1 MTRLPLG
8 SPVQSTKKRLAVV
21 FAMTTAYMLAEALGG
36 VLTGSLALLADAGHM
51 LTDAGALGLSLHA
64 IRFAERPATPQK
76 TFGYLRAEIL
86 AAFINATALLL
97 ITVYIL
103 FEAWRRFKSPPEVMS
118 WPMLVIASLGLL
130 INLIGMRFLAS
141 SAKGCL
147 NVRAAYFEV
156 LSDALGSVGV
166 IAASLIMLWTE
177 WYLADPIIG
186 AAIGL
191 FIVPRTWG
199 LLKEAAHIL
208 LEGTPSRIDLL
219 ILERRMRGV
228 PGVVDVDDLH
238 SWTITSGRD
247 ALAAHIVIETQ
258 ASSDGVLRSLQ
269 SLLEREFGIEHTT
282 LQLESAEFSEGE
294 SRTI

>member
-1 MTRLPLG
+1 MTQLPRGL
-8 SPVQSTKKRLAVV
+8 PVQSTKNRLTAV

-36 VLTGSLALLADAGHM
+36 VLTGSLALLADAVHM
-51 LTDAGALGLSLHA
+51 LTDAGALGLSLLA

-97 ITVYIL
+97 ITGYIL
-103 FEAWRRFKSPPEVMS
+103 HEAWRRFKSPPEVMS

-130 INLIGMRFLAS
+130 VNLIGMRFLAG
-141 SAKGCL
+141 SAKRSL
-147 NVRAAYFEV
+147 NFRVAYLEV

-166 IAASLIMLWTE
+166 IAASLIMLRTK

-191 FIVPRTWG
+191 VVVPRTWG

-219 ILERRMRGV
+219 CVEGRMRGV
-228 PGVVDVDDLH
+228 PGVADVHDLH
-238 SWTITSGRD
+238 AWTFTSGRD
-247 ALAAHIVIETQ
+247 ALAARIVIEGQ
-258 ASSDGVLRSLQ
+258 ANSDRVLRSLQ
-269 SLLEREFGIEHTT
+269 SLLKREFGIEHTT
-282 LQLESAEFSEGE
+282 LQFGE
-294 SRTI
+294 YRV